1 MSILHDDDRL
11 LGGEVPQRHHF
22 ETRVARILLDD
33 SDAPKREMPPEQQ
46 RRLLTAVARWIRG
59 FAGKT
64 GGLLS
69 SWRMLAWL
77 DRDALPHCGGQ
88 TRREVLGLVCEHAP
102 QALGAMPQA
111 SGQVHAISRALYVSS
126 VLHPDALRR
135 IEAAIRADDVGSG
148 GRP

>member
-1 MSILHDDDRL
+1 MSIIGDDDRL

-22 ETRVARILLDD
+22 ETRLARILLEDG
-33 SDAPKREMPPEQQ
+33 DAPSRELPPEQQ
-46 RRLLTAVARWIRG
+46 QRLLTAVARWIKG
-59 FAGKT
+59 FASKA

-69 SWRMLAWL
+69 SWRMLVWL
-77 DRDALPHCGGQ
+77 DRDALPYCSGA

-111 SGQVHAISRALYVSS
+111 SGQVHAVSRALYVSS

-135 IEAAIRADDVGSG
+135 IEAAIRADEMGSG
-148 GRP
+148 GRS